1 MTVGQVRGFTRF
13 YTRVIGL
20 LDRCYLDS
28 PYSATEAR
36 VLFELATRD
45 HCEVT
50 DLRADLG
57 VDAGYLSRILTRF
70 ERDGLAVR
78 EPSPTDG
85 RRQSAGLTDR
95 GREVFAALDERSSAE
110 VGALLADVPES
121 DRRRLTAAMA
131 TVQRVL
137 GRTPPSSY
145 VLRPPRPGDLGWV
158 VHRHGV
164 RYAEESG
171 FDGTFEALVAEVVAD
186 FGRGHDPEREAAW
199 IAEVDGEPVGSVLC
213 VRLDDTTAKLRL
225 LLVEPSAR
233 GLGIGA
239 RLVEE
244 CLRFAERAGYR
255 SITLWTV
262 AGLDSARRVYERAGF
277 TLREERPDRLFGRDV
292 IGQTW
297 QRPLGGEWSR

>member
-1 MTVGQVRGFTRF
+1 MTVGRVREFTRF

-28 PYSATEAR
+28 PYSATEVR
-36 VLFELATRD
+36 VLFELADRD
-45 HCEVT
+45 RREVT
-50 DLRADLG
+50 GLRADLG
-57 VDAGYLSRILTRF
+57 MDAGYLSRILTRF

-85 RRQSAGLTDR
+85 RRQSARLTDR
-95 GREVFAALDERSSAE
+95 GREVFAALDERSTAE

-121 DRRRLTAAMA
+121 DRSRLAAAMT
-131 TVQRVL
+131 TVQRLL
-137 GRTPPSSY
+137 GEAPPPAY
-145 VLRPPRPGDLGWV
+145 ALRPPRPGDLGWIA
-158 VHRHGV
+158 HRHGV

-171 FDGTFEALVAEVVAD
+171 FDGTFEALVAGIVAD
-186 FGRGHDPEREAAW
+186 FGKGHDPVREAAW
-199 IAEVDGEPVGSVLC
+199 IAEVDGEPVGSILC
-213 VRLDDTTAKLRL
+213 VRQDEETAKLRL

-244 CLRFAERAGYR
+244 CLRFAGRAGYR
-255 SITLWTV
+255 RITLWTV
-262 AGLDSARRVYERAGF
+262 AGLDSARRIYERAGF
-277 TLREERPDRLFGRDV
+277 TLAEERPDRLFGRDV

-297 QRPLGGEWSR
+297 HRPL